1 MASNNNW
8 PLHITTKKDS
18 TVIVIE
24 ATVAV
29 FGRHTSKFNQLPI
42 KNTMDQVNFV
52 KLLMEIFV
60 GSLTGKADYSVRYS
74 IKKVQRIFYVHER

>member
-42 KNTMDQVNFV
+42 KNAMEQVNFV

-60 GSLTGKADYSVRYS
+60 GSLTGKADYSVRNS